1 MIYSEPDK
9 DLLRSWLK
17 ENYAGLPQRIE
28 HWMTTVFVA
37 ETDTDT
43 GSYYAEEDVRCVCG
57 RHLKDIS
64 NVVFTEYPVASA
76 FVNVVKGEDVVN
88 KNIRDANTNY
98 VFNTYITPI
107 LIALHL
113 HGDINIVDIY
123 WTNPEIPILKEEY
136 TFREVICTWKYYIR
150 GDVKSYRTP
159 YGFANKVYLNI
170 LTLSKERIQYLLQI
184 LKEALEGF

>member
-1 MIYSEPDK
+1 MTYSEPDK

-37 ETDTDT
+37 ETDEDEDIST
-43 GSYYAEEDVRCVCG
+43 GEDVRCVCG

-64 NVVFTEYPVASA
+64 SAVFTEQWSASA
-76 FVNVVKGEDVVN
+76 FVSVVKGEEVVN
-88 KNIRDANTNY
+88 KNLRDANTNY

-113 HGDINIVDIY
+113 HGDIHIFNIF
-123 WTNPEIPILKEEY
+123 WTNPEIPTLKEEY
-136 TFREVICTWKYYIR
+136 TFREVIYTWEHYIR
-150 GDVKSYRTP
+150 GDVKSYRAP
-159 YGFANKVYLNI
+159 YGFAHTVYLNI
-170 LTLSKERIQYLLQI
+170 LTLSRERLQYL
-184 LKEALEGF
+184 KEVLEAALEGS